1 MRCVYKYFIFLLL
14 ISAIGN
20 IKAGQINIR
29 AYIDTNQIFIGDQLY
44 YTLEVIQS
52 TGYHSIFPSLQD
64 TLAKHIEIIDST
76 KIDTSHVQDGQ
87 LKLTKKYLI
96 TSFDSGMYIIPS
108 YPFIFHTHNS
118 KDTLHFPSVSLNVHT
133 IAAVDTATGIK
144 DIKPPFEAPVTFSE
158 ALPYLLYGIL
168 IAAIIIVFIYIIS
181 RRRKNRPVFRPHVP
195 PKPAYI
201 KALEE
206 LDKLKEEKLWQ
217 KNMLKEYYSRLTNI
231 IRAYIE
237 QRYSVKAL
245 EETTNEIL
253 QDMKKAGFR
262 DKELFEQLRSLLSL
276 ADMVKFA
283 KGITEPDENEQNMEN
298 AYTFVMRTKKKEGV
312 ENTGD
317 NEDMNNQYQSNIINK
332 QKGDVND

>member
-14 ISAIGN
+14 IAATGN
-20 IKAGQINIR
+20 IKAEQINIR

-64 TLAKHIEIIDST
+64 TLTKHIEIIDST
-76 KIDTSHVQDGQ
+76 KIDTSNIKDDQ

-108 YPFIFHTHNS
+108 YPFIFHNNNS

-144 DIKPPFEAPVTFSE
+144 DIKPPLKAPVTLKE
-158 ALPYLLYGIL
+158 ALPYLLYGL
-168 IAAIIIVFIYIIS
+168 LGAAIIVLIIYII
-181 RRRKNRPVFRPHVP
+181 RRQQKNRPVFKPQAP

-237 QRYSVKAL
+237 DRYGVKAL
-245 EETTNEIL
+245 EKTTNEIL
-253 QDMKKAGFR
+253 QDMKNTGFR

-283 KGITEPDENEQNMEN
+283 KGMTEPDENEQNMEN
-298 AYTFVMRTKKKEGV
+298 AYTFVMKTKKKEGD
-312 ENTGD
+312 EDRDN
-317 NEDMNNQYQSNIINK
+317 NEDMNNQPQTNNINK
-332 QKGDVND
+332 QKGNVND